1 MVYDPSTSV
10 ETIFNKIQD
19 LQDICGLI
27 GKDKTD
33 SQLVDTAY
41 LIFQK
46 SGLFQDSLLRW
57 NKKAEPDKTFQN
69 LKLFIWSEYLGFTGG
84 GWFVCIKFD
93 SKYD

>member
-1 MVYDPSTSV
+1 MVYDPSTNV

-19 LQDICGLI
+19 CQDICGLI

-46 SGLFQDSLLRW
+46 SGLFRDSLLRW
-57 NKKAEPDKTFQN
+57 KKSGTRQDLPEPK
-69 LKLFIWSEYLGFTGG
+69 IAHAIRILGFTGG
-84 GWFVCIKFD
+84 GWSDCT
-93 SKYD
+93 